1 SHTDAAELLAEP
13 RRDRPVPR
21 QPAGARGRDRRQ
33 EARGGGDR
41 RRGLLRLERQQ
52 TQAGIYRQTLVPA
65 VRQLEGMAEESYR
78 AGKATI
84 LVVLDAQRNVQDV
97 ERTYQQGLLA
107 LQSAFASL
115 EEAVGAPLDQK

>member
-1 SHTDAAELLAEP
+1 M
-13 RRDRPVPR
+13 
-21 QPAGARGRDRRQ
+21 AGMVE
-33 EARGGGDR
+33 EAYFDWNA
-41 RRGLLRLERQQ
+41 QQ

-65 VRQLEGMAEESYR
+65 VRKLEGMAEESYR